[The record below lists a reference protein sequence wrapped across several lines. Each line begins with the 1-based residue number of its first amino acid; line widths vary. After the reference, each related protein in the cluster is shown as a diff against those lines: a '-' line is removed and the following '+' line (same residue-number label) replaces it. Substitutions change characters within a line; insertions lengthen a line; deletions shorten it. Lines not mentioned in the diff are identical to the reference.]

1 MIKAQIAISAQLCI
15 LGVFV
20 AVIAVINAY
29 NNSIPADAHNFSPNS
44 LSTSISL
51 ANEANVE
58 LSLAN
63 SNFPSNITLAL
74 SR

>member
-20 AVIAVINAY
+20 AVINTY

-44 LSTSISL
+44 LSTFFSL